1 MAAKT
6 LKNQYRLQ
14 IVTFKLSRKGKKT
27 QTRKEKPKATYSMA
41 FLSAENKNWQL
52 EDLPQADFG
61 RLPEIFR
68 PLFVFVVFRR
78 SFSSWALAPTLFTI
92 FNWELSIL
100 LFSFINQID
109 FLVIKGLLSIYI
121 YDKPNNTWLLV
132 DVKLL
137 FSRAIEFN
145 TRREIPYLRA
155 PIRYSLVI
163 NSLMMWTGHC
173 KEIYY
178 KANVSSV
185 SPCQGP
191 VSLLILGWNNI
202 SRNPT

>member
-92 FNWELSIL
+92 FNRELSIL

-109 FLVIKGLLSIYI
+109 FLVSKGLEYIYI
-121 YDKPNNTWLLV
+121 W
-132 DVKLL
+132 
-137 FSRAIEFN
+137 
-145 TRREIPYLRA
+145 
-155 PIRYSLVI
+155 
-163 NSLMMWTGHC
+163 
-173 KEIYY
+173 
-178 KANVSSV
+178 
-185 SPCQGP
+185 
-191 VSLLILGWNNI
+191 
-202 SRNPT
+202 

>member
-41 FLSAENKNWQL
+41 FLSTENKNWQL

-61 RLPEIFR
+61 RLPELFR

-92 FNWELSIL
+92 FNRELSIL

-109 FLVIKGLLSIYI
+109 FLVSKGLLSIYI
-121 YDKPNNTWLLV
+121 YM
-132 DVKLL
+132 
-137 FSRAIEFN
+137 
-145 TRREIPYLRA
+145 
-155 PIRYSLVI
+155 I
-163 NSLMMWTGHC
+163 NQIIHGC
-173 KEIYY
+173 
-178 KANVSSV
+178 
-185 SPCQGP
+185 
-191 VSLLILGWNNI
+191 LLIWNYC
-202 SRNPT
+202 SRELSSSTLEEKFHIYARPFVIL

>member
-27 QTRKEKPKATYSMA
+27 KTRKEKPKATYSMA

-78 SFSSWALAPTLFTI
+78 SYSSWALAPTLFTI

-109 FLVIKGLLSIYI
+109 FLVSKGLLSIYI
-121 YDKPNNTWLLV
+121 Y
-132 DVKLL
+132 
-137 FSRAIEFN
+137 I
-145 TRREIPYLRA
+145 YM
-155 PIRYSLVI
+155 I
-163 NSLMMWTGHC
+163 NQIIHGC
-173 KEIYY
+173 
-178 KANVSSV
+178 
-185 SPCQGP
+185 
-191 VSLLILGWNNI
+191 LLIWNYC
-202 SRNPT
+202 SRELSSSTLEEKFHIYGRPFVIL

>member
-68 PLFVFVVFRR
+68 PLFVLVVFRC
-78 SFSSWALAPTLFTI
+78 SFLSWALAPTLLTF
-92 FNWELSIL
+92 FNRELSIL

-109 FLVIKGLLSIYI
+109 FLVSKGLLSIYI
-121 YDKPNNTWLLV
+121 Y
-132 DVKLL
+132 
-137 FSRAIEFN
+137 IY
-145 TRREIPYLRA
+145 IYM
-155 PIRYSLVI
+155 I
-163 NSLMMWTGHC
+163 NQIIHGC
-173 KEIYY
+173 
-178 KANVSSV
+178 
-185 SPCQGP
+185 
-191 VSLLILGWNNI
+191 LLIWNYC
-202 SRNPT
+202 SRELSSSTLEEKFHIYARPFVIL

>member
-14 IVTFKLSRKGKKT
+14 MVTFKLSRKGKKT

-61 RLPEIFR
+61 RLPELFR

-92 FNWELSIL
+92 FNRELSIL

-109 FLVIKGLLSIYI
+109 FLVSKGPLSIYI
-121 YDKPNNTWLLV
+121 YM
-132 DVKLL
+132 
-137 FSRAIEFN
+137 
-145 TRREIPYLRA
+145 
-155 PIRYSLVI
+155 I
-163 NSLMMWTGHC
+163 NQIIHGC
-173 KEIYY
+173 
-178 KANVSSV
+178 
-185 SPCQGP
+185 
-191 VSLLILGWNNI
+191 LLIWNYC
-202 SRNPT
+202 SRELSSSTLEEKFHIYARPFVIL

>member
-52 EDLPQADFG
+52 EDLPQANFG

-109 FLVIKGLLSIYI
+109 FLVSKGLLSIYI
-121 YDKPNNTWLLV
+121 Y
-132 DVKLL
+132 
-137 FSRAIEFN
+137 IY
-145 TRREIPYLRA
+145 IYM
-155 PIRYSLVI
+155 I
-163 NSLMMWTGHC
+163 NQIIHGC
-173 KEIYY
+173 
-178 KANVSSV
+178 
-185 SPCQGP
+185 
-191 VSLLILGWNNI
+191 LLIWNYC
-202 SRNPT
+202 SRELSSSTLEEKFHIYARPFVIL

>member
-1 MAAKT
+1 
-6 LKNQYRLQ
+6 
-14 IVTFKLSRKGKKT
+14 
-27 QTRKEKPKATYSMA
+27 MA

-52 EDLPQADFG
+52 EDLAQADFG

-92 FNWELSIL
+92 FNRELSIL

-109 FLVIKGLLSIYI
+109 FLVSKGLLNIYI
-121 YDKPNNTWLLV
+121 YDKPNKTWLLV
-132 DVKLL
+132 DMKLL

-173 KEIYY
+173 KEIYC
-178 KANVSSV
+178 KANVSRV

>member
-109 FLVIKGLLSIYI
+109 FLVSKGLLSIYI
-121 YDKPNNTWLLV
+121 Y
-132 DVKLL
+132 
-137 FSRAIEFN
+137 I
-145 TRREIPYLRA
+145 YM
-155 PIRYSLVI
+155 I
-163 NSLMMWTGHC
+163 NQIIHGC
-173 KEIYY
+173 
-178 KANVSSV
+178 
-185 SPCQGP
+185 
-191 VSLLILGWNNI
+191 LLIWNYC
-202 SRNPT
+202 SRELSSSTLEEKFHIYARPFVIL